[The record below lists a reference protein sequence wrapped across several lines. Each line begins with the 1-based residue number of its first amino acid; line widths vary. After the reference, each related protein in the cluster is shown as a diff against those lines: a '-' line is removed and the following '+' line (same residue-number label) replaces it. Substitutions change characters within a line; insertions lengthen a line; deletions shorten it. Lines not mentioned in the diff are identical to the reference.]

1 MFGTW
6 TTSNTTQPGSGD
18 SLRHSSKDLWITLSS
33 PCNPRVTFDVL
44 ELLFGARGAEGA
56 FIIVDKQST
65 TLLDCRH
72 RTAIDGPED
81 TRTAAQR
88 LGSNNEDGDWD

>member
-1 MFGTW
+1 M
-6 TTSNTTQPGSGD
+6 
-18 SLRHSSKDLWITLSS
+18 WITLSS

-56 FIIVDKQST
+56 FIIVDKQNT

-88 LGSNNEDGDWD
+88 LARTMKMGIGIDKKMDR